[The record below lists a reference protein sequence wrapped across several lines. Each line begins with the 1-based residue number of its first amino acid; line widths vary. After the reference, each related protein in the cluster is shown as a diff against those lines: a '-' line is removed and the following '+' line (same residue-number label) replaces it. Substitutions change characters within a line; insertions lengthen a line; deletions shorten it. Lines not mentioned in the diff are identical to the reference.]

1 MFFVHVIASLGFARV
16 QFTNQSLA
24 ITNSVLNHSHQ
35 FLYIAT
41 MKHTSI
47 IVSVGLMTNQQ
58 THLSVY
64 SSSLSS
70 TPTAFYCRLPTTYT
84 PGVAE
89 AVQPPPSAVITLHCF
104 SRKKASPPT
113 AVLIEPKK
121 AQCSCCLMLCTS
133 HPEDDQSAV
142 FLNAGFLTSTV
153 LEGMRQIIL
162 RWWEREGEWDWESV
176 CAWLIVC

>member
-1 MFFVHVIASLGFARV
+1 
-16 QFTNQSLA
+16 
-24 ITNSVLNHSHQ
+24 
-35 FLYIAT
+35 
-41 MKHTSI
+41 MKHTYI
-47 IVSVGLMTNQQ
+47 IVSVGLMTNQH
-58 THLSVY
+58 TLSIHLFFY
-64 SSSLSS
+64 S
-70 TPTAFYCRLPTTYT
+70 AFFCRLPTTYM

-89 AVQPPPSAVITLHCF
+89 AVQPAPSAVITLHCF
-104 SRKKASPPT
+104 SRKKALPPT

-162 RWWEREGEWDWESV
+162 R
-176 CAWLIVC
+176 